1 MTRLFSILTALLVL
15 TVVPAHAEES
25 RLTGVVELFTSQGCS
40 SCPPADRILTD
51 YVKRDD
57 VLALSWHVDYWNYL
71 GWQDTFSHADF
82 TLRQKRYAAAMGAR
96 NIYTPQAV
104 VNGSGHAVGSRKGD
118 IDALLTGRGASR
130 LTVPISASRAADGL
144 RVTAETAGGD
154 ATLWIVYYQPEATVA
169 IERGENEGR
178 TIAYHNVVRAVEMAG
193 MMKDGVLDVTLP
205 LDAMRAKGAGEGASA
220 CALLLQISQSSQ
232 DGETLAL
239 GPIIGAARVGGL

>member
-1 MTRLFSILTALLVL
+1 MTRLLSITALLMAL
-15 TVVPAHAEES
+15 TVGFAKADEP

-40 SCPPADRILTD
+40 SCPPADRILSG
-51 YVKRDD
+51 YAKRTD

-71 GWQDTFSHADF
+71 GWQDTFSHTDF

-118 IDALLTGRGASR
+118 IDVLLTGRGASP
-130 LTVPISASRAADGL
+130 LSVPLSASRSADGL
-144 RVTAETAGGD
+144 RVTANADGGD
-154 ATLWIVYYQPEATVA
+154 ATLWIVYYEPESKVA

-178 TIAYHNVVRAVEMAG
+178 TVAYHNVVRAVEMAG

-220 CALLLQISQSSQ
+220 CALLLQTSQAS
-232 DGETLAL
+232 DGAEAFAL
-239 GPIIGAARVGGL
+239 GPIIGAARVGAL